1 MISYVLS
8 GLLPVAAAFAIVQ
21 LQRKRFGPT
30 WTASQLIRSG
40 ECRIRLIA
48 GPFEE
53 RTICLLGVPA
63 VGARLSVERTAE
75 VRVNHGH
82 YEVIE
87 VGPDGRRGVAWWWLD
102 K

>member
-1 MISYVLS
+1 MV
-8 GLLPVAAAFAIVQ
+8 
-21 LQRKRFGPT
+21 
-30 WTASQLIRSG
+30 IRTG

-53 RTICLLGVPA
+53 RIICLLGVPA
-63 VGARLSVERTAE
+63 VGARLSVEHALE
-75 VRVNHGH
+75 APINQGH
-82 YEVIE
+82 YEVVE